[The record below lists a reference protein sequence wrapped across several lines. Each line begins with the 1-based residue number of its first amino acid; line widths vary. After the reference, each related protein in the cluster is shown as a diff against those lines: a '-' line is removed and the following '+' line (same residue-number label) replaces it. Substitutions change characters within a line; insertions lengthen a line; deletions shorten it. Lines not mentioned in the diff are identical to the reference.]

1 MVASSTRTGWKPVRR
16 FACILSGIILL
27 TSFAARAE
35 EAGSGERVMSRAE
48 VEEMVQEAGNAYLSD
63 PEVAEVFNAEFTTE
77 TRILPD
83 VWGGKSAY
91 EVHTLTHNGQSMSFL
106 MEIIGEPDEQGLY
119 PLYITLH
126 GGGGA
131 PAEEND
137 GEWTNMFSYY
147 KESVDS
153 GIYVAC
159 RGITD
164 TWDLHF
170 QEASY
175 PLYDRL
181 IQYLIFQEYADPNR
195 VYLLGFSAGGD
206 GVYQIAPRMADRFAA
221 VNMSSGHPNGVS
233 LLNAA
238 NLPFSLQAGIRD
250 YYSESAMRSVRCAE
264 FEQVLQKYHETYG
277 FGYEHQ
283 VLIHVPAGHNYN
295 DYSDTESIVLA
306 DPEDFA
312 SRAAAEN
319 MLDAFCETTKAF
331 MGTYDVSEMSYLPTE
346 WKEAYDDGLTDLVAN
361 EMQLDLKAVNA
372 NAVAYV
378 SRFAREPAPMH
389 LVWDLSTRAASR
401 EVTSFYWLQAEADV
415 NQGVITASFDPA
427 SNTYTVEPD
436 ADVNGDFFIL
446 VSPRLADVSRPVGIS
461 TPKGDFT
468 VMIQPSEEVLTWSI
482 YTTGDPEMACV
493 AAISYDELDEL
504 Y

>member
-63 PEVAEVFNAEFTTE
+63 PEVAEVFNAEFSTE
-77 TRILPD
+77 TRVLPD

-126 GGGGA
+126 GGRGA

-175 PLYDRL
+175 LLYDRL
-181 IQYLIFQEYADPNR
+181 
-195 VYLLGFSAGGD
+195 
-206 GVYQIAPRMADRFAA
+206 
-221 VNMSSGHPNGVS
+221 
-233 LLNAA
+233 
-238 NLPFSLQAGIRD
+238 
-250 YYSESAMRSVRCAE
+250 
-264 FEQVLQKYHETYG
+264 
-277 FGYEHQ
+277 
-283 VLIHVPAGHNYN
+283 
-295 DYSDTESIVLA
+295 
-306 DPEDFA
+306 
-312 SRAAAEN
+312 
-319 MLDAFCETTKAF
+319 
-331 MGTYDVSEMSYLPTE
+331 
-346 WKEAYDDGLTDLVAN
+346 
-361 EMQLDLKAVNA
+361 MQ
-372 NAVAYV
+372 
-378 SRFAREPAPMH
+378 
-389 LVWDLSTRAASR
+389 
-401 EVTSFYWLQAEADV
+401 
-415 NQGVITASFDPA
+415 
-427 SNTYTVEPD
+427 
-436 ADVNGDFFIL
+436 
-446 VSPRLADVSRPVGIS
+446 
-461 TPKGDFT
+461 
-468 VMIQPSEEVLTWSI
+468 
-482 YTTGDPEMACV
+482 
-493 AAISYDELDEL
+493 
-504 Y
+504 